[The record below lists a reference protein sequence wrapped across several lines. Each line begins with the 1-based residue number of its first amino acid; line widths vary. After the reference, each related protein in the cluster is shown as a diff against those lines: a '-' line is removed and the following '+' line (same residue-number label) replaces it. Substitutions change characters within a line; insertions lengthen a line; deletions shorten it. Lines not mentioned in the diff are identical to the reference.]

1 MKKPKIGK
9 GIEQLEKLNI
19 VASANPIVDQSTM
32 SLEMM
37 KGEQALQLSKLKE
50 YRNIGS
56 NLMRQK

>member
-19 VASANPIVDQSTM
+19 VASANPIVDHTEI
-32 SLEMM
+32 SLDMM